1 MKTVAFALVLVVF
14 FGACSRHRQADFT
27 VAHQY
32 TLTGRVVSL
41 NSQEQTA
48 SIDAAAIPNYMD
60 AMTMEYPIK
69 SKADFDRLR
78 VGETVKATLNVNAT
92 NDEYNLTGIEEQRAG
107 KK

>member
-1 MKTVAFALVLVVF
+1 MKNLALALVLLVLC
-14 FGACSRHRQADFT
+14 GACNRRKQADFA

-41 NSQEQTA
+41 NPKEQTA
-48 SIDAAAIPNYMD
+48 SIDSAAIPNYME
-60 AMTMEYPIK
+60 AMTMDYPIK

-78 VGETVKATLNVNAT
+78 VGEIIKATLNVNAT
-92 NDEYNLTGIEEQRAG
+92 NDEYNLTGVQDERAG